1 MNYRRQIFKGLLALS
16 VLAFSQ
22 AAFSATP
29 KECKDM
35 AGTYQ
40 VAPITEPRGLAEISR
55 YVLNVPTYVPGT
67 PIFTVTIE
75 NGQAWHTGLI
85 SGTRVPIE
93 LDTTQAG
100 DSTAFAEKVD
110 TPCVYKIGDELTIY
124 QVDFS
129 KNDATTLKEV
139 TDGVTLFWSAFL
151 EDAQSRGK
159 NRVFD
164 VSVLK
169 PRTLNAD
176 TVKKIRYF
184 AIFYDWRTGMPVPE
198 ILPLEKT

>member
-1 MNYRRQIFKGLLALS
+1 
-16 VLAFSQ
+16 
-22 AAFSATP
+22 
-29 KECKDM
+29 M

-40 VAPITEPRGLAEISR
+40 VAPITEPLGLAEISR
-55 YVLNVPTYVPGT
+55 YVLNIPTYIPVT

-75 NGQAWHTGLI
+75 NGRAWHTGLV

-93 LDTTQAG
+93 LDTTQPG
-100 DSTAFAEKVD
+100 DSSAFADGVD
-110 TPCVYKIGDELTIY
+110 TPCVYKIGDELIIY

-129 KNDATTLKEV
+129 KNDAKTLKEV
-139 TDGVTLFWSAFL
+139 TDGITSYWSAFL

-164 VSVLK
+164 VGTLT
-169 PRTLNAD
+169 PRALNAD
-176 TVKKIRYF
+176 TAKGIRYF
-184 AIFYDWRTGMPVPE
+184 AIFLDWKTGMPVPE